1 GFGPGMRGGPGG
13 GGWGMGGDPNGPGPR
28 GGFGGPGFPPPGGE
42 EEGGPGGPGGGGGGP
57 AMGQEDMGG
66 GGGGGPG
73 AAGGRQGWRELPF
86 NGGGGGPQAGA
97 PQLPTIDARTVVAV
111 LSLDKVRADFFDP
124 LNHERG
130 APEADA
136 NGNVPDA
143 SVVNAMLVD
152 QKGDV
157 LVSISG
163 RWVGTNMMTDLDA
176 GMRDAI
182 APYIQ
187 EGKKGSYVMTGDAR
201 LGKETLPARIIWFEP
216 VDLPSGQTWTVMTMS
231 PVADVDA
238 LVNRLF
244 SSAFQWAVFVS
255 VAVAGILFS
264 SSVFM
269 IRSRVRLERAQHE
282 VITKELQQARNIQLA
297 WLPGEGETPEGI
309 DVSAVNLPASHI
321 SGDFYNWFA
330 LDGAGKGK
338 VAVVIGDVTGH
349 GMAAAFLMATTQ
361 LLVKVALQR
370 TQDPGACLGIVNKQL
385 CTQGFSG
392 QFVTM
397 IVVVLEPGS
406 GAVEVATAGHPAP
419 LLQRGGEFS
428 VMEVVPSL
436 VLGVDAAE
444 TYKTH
449 GFVAEPG
456 ATMILYTDGVV
467 EAECEDGEQYGVE
480 RLVEAVNRGAAKTG
494 GTGRPDQRIKTIVED
509 VRKFC
514 GAKDLLDD
522 LTVVAVRVG

>member
-1 GFGPGMRGGPGG
+1 MPPGASGGPGG
-13 GGWGMGGDPNGPGPR
+13 GIGG
-28 GGFGGPGFPPPGGE
+28 
-42 EEGGPGGPGGGGGGP
+42 
-57 AMGQEDMGG
+57 
-66 GGGGGPG
+66 
-73 AAGGRQGWRELPF
+73 
-86 NGGGGGPQAGA
+86 NGGGNGAGGPFVQTG
-97 PQLPTIDARTVVAV
+97 TVVAV
-111 LSLDKVRADFFDP
+111 VSLDKVRTDFFDP
-124 LNHERG
+124 LNKPR
-130 APEADA
+130 PADVEEGSGVA
-136 NGNVPDA
+136 AGPA
-143 SVVNAMLVD
+143 GMGVVNAMLVD

-163 RWVGTNMMTDLDA
+163 RWVGRNMLKDLDS

-187 EGKKGSYVMTGDAR
+187 EGKAGSYVMLGDAR
-201 LGKETLPARIIWFEP
+201 LGNETLPARIIGFEP
-216 VDLPSGQTWTVMTMS
+216 VELPSGQKWTVMTMS
-231 PVADVDA
+231 PVSEVDA
-238 LVNRLF
+238 LVNRVF
-244 SSAFQWAVFVS
+244 GSAFQWAVFVS

-264 SSVFM
+264 SSVFL
-269 IRSRVRLERAQHE
+269 IRARVRLERAQHE

-297 WLPGEGETPEGI
+297 WLPGENETPAGI

-419 LLQRGGEFS
+419 LLQRGGVFAS
-428 VMEVVPSL
+428 MEVEPSL
-436 VLGVDAAE
+436 VLGVDAKE

-480 RLVEAVNRGAAKTG
+480 RLVEGVNRGAAKTG